1 MKSGAAC
8 PSRFLYSRYQIYKD
22 DGFSCTR
29 PGRHGDSRFHRRP
42 SGYRACLYSPHS
54 TVRPASQRPQ
64 FGPHRSPPAAAA
76 HGLCRSGA
84 SWRAPSFLAVSI
96 VRRTFS
102 DFVLRRWTALRNRPS
117 ASPIS
122 LSVKSSTRRKIKM
135 LCSCSGRP
143 AKASNLHRSPYL
155 LTPLRWGMVVVLSLS
170 ANRVF
175 GGTGFARKTAFRR
188 DKSEENFP
196 GCRKRQK
203 LPTGH
208 RPAGQK
214 MNNNV

>member
-102 DFVLRRWTALRNRPS
+102 DFVLRGLEICYFKTAAKLLVFCSGAQIP
-117 ASPIS
+117 AAKTTGF
-122 LSVKSSTRRKIKM
+122 L
-135 LCSCSGRP
+135 LCRCSGRSVEYYQDTSADTIETLP
-143 AKASNLHRSPYL
+143 LTFPKAPSGAWRYS
-155 LTPLRWGMVVVLSLS
+155 
-170 ANRVF
+170 
-175 GGTGFARKTAFRR
+175 
-188 DKSEENFP
+188 
-196 GCRKRQK
+196 
-203 LPTGH
+203 
-208 RPAGQK
+208 
-214 MNNNV
+214 